1 MVLVVILSAI
11 GALKVFGEV
20 YVMTGGGPADSTNVI
35 VHYIYRQAFVFLK
48 MGYASAMGVV
58 LFALLFTFSLAYLK
72 HMEGQYTTF

>member
-1 MVLVVILSAI
+1 MAAI

-35 VHYIYRQAFVFLK
+35 VYYIYRQAFIFLK

-58 LFALLFTFSLAYLK
+58 LFAMLFVFSFAYMR
-72 HMEGQYTTF
+72 HMEKQYTTY